1 MLMLRKIEDSRK
13 EWLRMRWSDRIIY
26 SMDMSL
32 SKLREIVKDRETWHA
47 TVHGLTNSQTKLSDW
62 TAATAVQ

>member
-1 MLMLRKIEDSRK
+1 
-13 EWLRMRWSDRIIY
+13 MRWSDRIIY

-47 TVHGLTNSQTKLSDW
+47 TVHGLTNSQTKLSD
-62 TAATAVQ
+62 